1 MIDFLC
7 VTTEGPARRTCGAA
21 AALPQSRELPE
32 AGAARRR
39 RCPTPALPQGG
50 SCHKTR
56 AVGRLALPASGA
68 GPFSPETPCDWVA
81 PLMRGA
87 ARGTLLARL
96 PRFCWYW
103 VASLMGCALAYQT
116 CHPIAGRSGSSGQ
129 GQAPS
134 EPAAGEKGERTA
146 EWTASSGKQ
155 SPPPSARPDDGPGE
169 MPPRGMAARGRF
181 YASSSAARER
191 L

>member
-7 VTTEGPARRTCGAA
+7 VTTEGLTRRTCGAA
-21 AALPQSRELPE
+21 AALPQSGP
-32 AGAARRR
+32 ARGR
-39 RCPTPALPQGG
+39 RCRRTQ
-50 SCHKTR
+50 
-56 AVGRLALPASGA
+56 
-68 GPFSPETPCDWVA
+68 
-81 PLMRGA
+81 A
-87 ARGTLLARL
+87 ARGRKLPQNAGGWAFGPPRVRRGALLVRNPVRLGGTFDVEGRRGGALLARL
-96 PRFCWYW
+96 PHFCWYW

-116 CHPIAGRSGSSGQ
+116 CHPIADCFGHGGQ